1 MAARKKPANLVH
13 IKDLK
18 EADNA
23 LLQLASNTR
32 ALQRLQGDLNKR
44 IDKLKAQF
52 EQDSRQLVASSEA
65 LGNGLHAYAEH
76 NKAELFVKRRSV
88 ELTFGTIGYRESSEV
103 KPVPKSTWEKVLAAL
118 VRGNYDQAI
127 RVKAEVDKEALRTFS
142 AKELSEVGARMV
154 TKDTF
159 WFELKQEQ
167 LVDAAG

>member
-1 MAARKKPANLVH
+1 MATRKKPANLVH

-23 LLQLASNTR
+23 LLELAANAR
-32 ALQRLQGDLNKR
+32 ALQRLQDELNKR

-52 EQDSRQLVASSEA
+52 EEDSRDLIARSEA

-76 NKAELFVKRRSV
+76 NKAELFAKRRSV

-118 VRGNYDQAI
+118 VKGNYDQAI
-127 RVKAEVDKEALRTFS
+127 RTKMEVDKEALRTFT
-142 AKELSEVGARMV
+142 AEELAEVGARIV
-154 TKDTF
+154 PKDTF

>member
-13 IKDLK
+13 IKDPK

-76 NKAELFVKRRSV
+76 NQAEVFVRCRSV
-88 ELTFGTIGYRESSEV
+88 
-103 KPVPKSTWEKVLAAL
+103 
-118 VRGNYDQAI
+118 
-127 RVKAEVDKEALRTFS
+127 
-142 AKELSEVGARMV
+142 
-154 TKDTF
+154 
-159 WFELKQEQ
+159 
-167 LVDAAG
+167 